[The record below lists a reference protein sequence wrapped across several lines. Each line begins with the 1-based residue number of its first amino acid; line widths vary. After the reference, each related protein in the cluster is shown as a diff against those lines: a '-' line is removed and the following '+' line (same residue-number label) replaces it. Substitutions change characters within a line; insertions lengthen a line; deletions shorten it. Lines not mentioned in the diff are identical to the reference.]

1 MDYFVKFIK
10 KILGIKSP
18 SKFEDFVSPTYPN
31 YIEKDTKCDLCDNR
45 SECEDYLIDCTHSE
59 DTRRHV
65 INGIGHIC
73 PKAIRYYTPCA
84 ISCNGDAMIDDDPCT
99 SCDVYRKLKNREKEN
114 E

>member
-1 MDYFVKFIK
+1 MIKFIK

-18 SKFEDFVSPTYPN
+18 SKFEDLISTAVTN
-31 YIEKDTKCDLCDNR
+31 YVEKDTKCDLCDNR
-45 SECEDYLIDCTHSE
+45 NECEDYLLDCTHSS

-73 PKAIRYYTPCA
+73 PKDIKHAPCK
-84 ISCNGDAMIDDDPCT
+84 ISCSGDFMIDDEPCT
-99 SCDVYRKLKNREKEN
+99 SCDMYHKLKNKEEEKN